1 MSFLEIFVLLFLVI
15 DPFGNIPLVIMLLKD
30 QDDRTFRSTLLR
42 ETGIALLVLLFFF
55 FAGGAL
61 LSYLSITQDAL
72 QVAGGVILFLISVK
86 MIFRNSTEIFLDEKD
101 SGPVVVPIAVPSIA
115 GPATLTTLMIL
126 RTRAG
131 VDPTYVLSAMTLV
144 VLLQML
150 LFLLGRSLTRVLGRH
165 GIKALEKLTGLI
177 LNLMAVSMILRGLS
191 SAFRV

>member
-1 MSFLEIFVLLFLVI
+1 MTFIEILVLLFLVI

-30 QDDRTFRSTLLR
+30 QDDRVFRSTLLR
-42 ETGIALLVLLFFF
+42 ETGIAMLVLLFFY

-86 MIFRNSTEIFLDEKD
+86 MIFRSSAEIFLDDKE

-131 VDPTYVLSAMTLV
+131 VDPTFVLSAMALV
-144 VLLQML
+144 VLLQLL
-150 LFLLGRSLTRVLGRH
+150 LFLLGRSLTRLLGRH
-165 GIKALEKLTGLI
+165 GLKALEKLTGLI
-177 LNLMAVSMILRGLS
+177 LNLIAVNMVLRGLS
-191 SAFRV
+191 HAL